1 MMFEPLMILSCGVF
15 YQGGG
20 ETLDIYTGGNYVWS
34 F

>member
-15 YQGGG
+15 YQGG